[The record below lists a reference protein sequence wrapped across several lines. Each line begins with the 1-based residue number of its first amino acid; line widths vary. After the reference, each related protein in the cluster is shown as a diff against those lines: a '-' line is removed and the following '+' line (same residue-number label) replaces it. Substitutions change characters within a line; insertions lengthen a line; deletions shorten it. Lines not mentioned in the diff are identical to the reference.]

1 MFHIVNPTTLYDVVH
16 EKRIELSL
24 LKGKKSFSVAQFLD
38 DVSSWM
44 DGHRDSISDD
54 YLPFCALSVGIVPM
68 QVSAFMYGLF
78 VGKALEKHKL
88 KVSSKTKKVDKETIL
103 KEIEKN
109 LNYYNGIAGDS
120 LNKKSR
126 EQNPNETQ
134 DNPGD
139 ECNK

>member
-1 MFHIVNPTTLYDVVH
+1 MFHIVNPFTLYDVIH

-24 LKGKKSFSVAQFLD
+24 LKGKEKFNIAQFLE

-44 DGHRDSISDD
+44 DTHRESISDD

-88 KVSSKTKKVDKETIL
+88 KVNSKTQKVDKETII

-109 LNYYNGIAGDS
+109 ITYYNGLAGDS
-120 LNKKSR
+120 LNKQFG
-126 EQNPNETQ
+126 EPNKDETQ
-134 DNPGD
+134 DNSGD